1 MQPLDEDW
9 KLLLDL
15 LPFGWEQEAVLSGA
29 SERLRGFRCI
39 ADLLRTLLLHVGK
52 GYSLRET
59 VVRAKAVGMAQV
71 SDVALMKRLQNA
83 EEWLRRL
90 CVSLLRESGWEM
102 PAEVRG
108 YSVRALDGTLV
119 QEPGRR
125 GSLWR
130 IHYSVRIPSL
140 VCDHLELTS
149 VKGAGTG
156 EWLGRFPASPGD
168 LVLADRGFSKPGGVE
183 TLHRQGAAVMVRLNS
198 ASLPLWDRQG
208 ARFGLSEQIRQLEET
223 GTEREWPVWVQGVQE
238 RIPGRL
244 CAIRKSEEAA
254 ARARRRIT
262 KKAQQGGPKP
272 KPETLQYAS
281 YVMVFTTVPASH
293 FSTAEV
299 LEWYRVRWQIELVF
313 KRLKTLAKLG
323 SLPKHDDQSARA
335 WLYGKLLIALLGQ
348 KLERLGRDISP
359 WGYRQPEAW
368 KWQRVAGL

>member
-9 KLLLDL
+9 ELVLDL

-29 SERLRGFRCI
+29 SERLRGFRSI

-59 VVRAKAVGMAQV
+59 VVRAKAVGMVRV
-71 SDVALMKRLQNA
+71 SDVALMRRLQKA

-90 CVSLLRESGWEM
+90 CVSLLQESGWEL
-102 PAEVRG
+102 PAEARG
-108 YSVRALDGTLV
+108 YNVRALDGTLV
-119 QEPGRR
+119 KEPGRS

-156 EWLGRFPASPGD
+156 ESLGRFPASPGD
-168 LVLADRGFSKPGGVE
+168 LVLADRGFCKPGGVE
-183 TLHRQGAAVMVRLNS
+183 ALHRQGAAVMVRLNS
-198 ASLPLWDRQG
+198 SSLPLWDRQG
-208 ARFGLSEQIRQLEET
+208 SRFGLSEQIRQIQET
-223 GTEREWPVWVQGVQE
+223 GTEREWPVWVQGDQE

-244 CAIRKSEEAA
+244 CALRKSQEAA
-254 ARARRRIT
+254 ARARRRIAR
-262 KKAQQGGPKP
+262 KAQQGGPKP
-272 KPETLQYAS
+272 KPETLQYAG

-313 KRLKTLAKLG
+313 KRLKTLAELG

-335 WLYGKLLIALLGQ
+335 WLYGKLLILNPA
-348 KLERLGRDISP
+348 
-359 WGYRQPEAW
+359 
-368 KWQRVAGL
+368 V